1 MMIKTIQTSMK
12 TLDLKCALLMASLVF
27 CAGFAWGEKADRQ
40 KPINIE
46 ADSAHMDDKTST
58 AIFEG
63 NVVLTQGTLLIRAD
77 TLTVLQEND
86 EFKQGIALGENAY
99 FRQKREGYEDYIE
112 GEAHRIEFDALTD
125 QLTMKVNAKLWREGD
140 EVQGSFI
147 HYDATTETF
156 TVKGDKQT
164 DGAQKTSSGRVK
176 AIIQPKTNAGPR

>member
-1 MMIKTIQTSMK
+1 MMTKPIPLPIKKLNITNSLL
-12 TLDLKCALLMASLVF
+12 TLSLILFTGQVF
-27 CAGFAWGEKADRQ
+27 GEKADRE

-63 NVVLTQGTLLIRAD
+63 NVLLTQGTLLIKAD

-86 EFKQGIALGENAY
+86 EFKKGIALGQTAY

-125 QLTMKVNAKLWREGD
+125 QLTMTINAKLWREGD
-140 EVQGSFI
+140 EVQGNFI
-147 HYDATTETF
+147 HYDAATETF
-156 TVKGDKQT
+156 TVKGDGQA
-164 DGAQKTSSGRVK
+164 DGSQNASSGRVK
-176 AIIQPKTNAGPR
+176 AIIQPKSNVTP

>member
-1 MMIKTIQTSMK
+1 MIKTTRLPTK
-12 TLDLKCALLMASLVF
+12 TLNLAGSLLTLSLIFFPGQVF
-27 CAGFAWGEKADRQ
+27 GEKADRE

-63 NVVLTQGTLLIRAD
+63 NVVLTQGTLLIKAD

-86 EFKQGIALGENAY
+86 EFKQGIALGESAY

-125 QLTMKVNAKLWREGD
+125 QLTMIINAKLWREGD
-140 EVQGSFI
+140 EVQGDFI
-147 HYDATTETF
+147 HYDAATETF
-156 TVKGDKQT
+156 TVKGGGQT
-164 DGAQKTSSGRVK
+164 DGSQNTPGGRVK
-176 AIIQPKTNAGPR
+176 AIIQPKSPVTP

>member
-1 MMIKTIQTSMK
+1 MINKTRLPTKKLNLASSLL
-12 TLDLKCALLMASLVF
+12 TLSLIFFPGQVF
-27 CAGFAWGEKADRQ
+27 GEKADRE

-63 NVVLTQGTLLIRAD
+63 NVVLTQGTLLIKAD
-77 TLTVLQEND
+77 TLTVLQEDN

-125 QLTMKVNAKLWREGD
+125 QLTMTINAKLWREGD
-140 EVQGSFI
+140 EVQGNFI
-147 HYDATTETF
+147 HYDAATETF
-156 TVKGDKQT
+156 TAKGSGQT
-164 DGAQKTSSGRVK
+164 DESQNIPGGRVK
-176 AIIQPKTNAGPR
+176 ATIQPKSALTP

>member
-1 MMIKTIQTSMK
+1 MINKTRLPTKKLNLAGSLL
-12 TLDLKCALLMASLVF
+12 TLSLIFFPGQVF
-27 CAGFAWGEKADRQ
+27 GEKADRE

-63 NVVLTQGTLLIRAD
+63 NVVLTQGTLLIKAD

-86 EFKQGIALGENAY
+86 EFKQGIALGESAY

-125 QLTMKVNAKLWREGD
+125 QLTMIINAKLWREGD
-140 EVQGSFI
+140 EVQGDFI
-147 HYDATTETF
+147 HYDAATETF
-156 TVKGDKQT
+156 TVKGSGQT
-164 DGAQKTSSGRVK
+164 DGSQNNPGGRVK
-176 AIIQPKTNAGPR
+176 AIIQPNSALTP